1 MGDIDHYHRLQHSHK
16 GLKIASLTV
25 IGTRGHHNELKHLVV
40 NTGLHV
46 LAPNETK
53 GDNDVP
59 DQTIKNV
66 HFYQKMGV
74 FFLCTFVMGMRRA
87 KSQ

>member
-25 IGTRGHHNELKHLVV
+25 IGTRGHHDELKHLVV
-40 NTGLHV
+40 DTGLHV
-46 LAPNETK
+46 LALNETK
-53 GDNDVP
+53 VDNDVP

-66 HFYQKMGV
+66 HFLSKDGRVLSLHFYDGYER
-74 FFLCTFVMGMRRA
+74 G
-87 KSQ
+87 